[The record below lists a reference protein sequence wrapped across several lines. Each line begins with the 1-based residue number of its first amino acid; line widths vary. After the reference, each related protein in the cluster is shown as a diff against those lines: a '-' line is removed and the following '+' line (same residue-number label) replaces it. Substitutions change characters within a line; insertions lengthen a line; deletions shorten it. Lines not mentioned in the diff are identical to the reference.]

1 MNLDGQTY
9 ESLTAN
15 FTWRIPPRYNIGVD
29 VCDKWA
35 DGSGRLALIYEDA
48 EGNPTRY
55 TFDELK
61 SLSDR
66 FANALLA
73 SGAQRGDR
81 IGIFLSQSIE
91 TAIAHLAAYKAGMV
105 AVPLFALF
113 GVDAIEH
120 RLSDSGA
127 VALITDNAGVQ
138 KTDEIRNAL
147 PTLRNIF
154 NVDIE
159 SDSDSNKQQPAA
171 RSFWQALNTASPD
184 FTPADTAADDPAII
198 IYTSGTTGKP
208 KGALHAHR
216 VLLGHLPGVELSQQ
230 GFPAHATLMWT
241 PADWAW
247 IGGLFDV
254 LLPSW
259 HHGIPVLARRFAKFD
274 GHAAFDLMARHAVS
288 HTFLPPTALK
298 MMRGVE
304 HPDRWTLA
312 LRSVASGG
320 ESLGEELIGW
330 GRQALGVTINEFYG
344 QTECNVVV
352 SSCAALFE
360 PSFGAIGRAVP
371 GHDVAIIDAN
381 GNELPQGAIGDIAVA
396 APDPVMFL
404 GYWNNEPATREKF
417 RGKYLVTGDLGTRDA
432 DGFIR
437 FVGRGDDVITSAGYR
452 IGPASIE
459 DSLLRHPAVS
469 MAAVIGAPD
478 PERTEIVMA
487 FVVLNPGFIGDEA
500 LVREIQQHV
509 KTRLAA
515 HEYPREIRFVE
526 SLPLTAT
533 GKVIRKALRAELAH
547 DAENPT
553 GGNPPTPHRP

>member
-15 FTWRIPPRYNIGVD
+15 FAWQIPARYNIGVD

-35 DGSGRLALIYEDA
+35 DGSGRLALIYEDP
-48 EGNPTRY
+48 EGNATRY
-55 TFDELK
+55 TFDQLK
-61 SLSDR
+61 VLSDR

-73 SGAQRGDR
+73 AGAQRGDR
-81 IGIFLSQSIE
+81 IGIFLSQSVE

-120 RLSDSGA
+120 RLGDSGA
-127 VALITDNAGVQ
+127 VALITDQGGMCKV
-138 KTDEIRNAL
+138 DEIRAAL
-147 PTLRNIF
+147 PALRTVF
-154 NVDIE
+154 SVDIAE
-159 SDSDSNKQQPAA
+159 DNGDPQSPV
-171 RSFWQALNTASPD
+171 RSFWHALNHASAD
-184 FTPADTAADDPAII
+184 FTPADTGADDPAVI

-208 KGALHAHR
+208 KGALHGHR
-216 VLLGHLPGVELSQQ
+216 VLLGHLPGVEISQQ

-259 HHGIPVLARRFAKFD
+259 HHGVPVLARRFAKFD
-274 GHAAFDLMARHAVS
+274 GQAAFDLMARHAVS

-304 HPDRWTLA
+304 RPERWNLA

-330 GRQALGVTINEFYG
+330 GRKALGVTINEFYG

-360 PSFGAIGRAVP
+360 PCFGAIGRAVP
-371 GHDVAIIDAN
+371 GHHVAIVDLD
-381 GNELPQGAIGDIAVA
+381 GNELPPGAIGDIAVA

-404 GYWNNEPATREKF
+404 GYWGNEAATREKF
-417 RGKYLVTGDLGTRDA
+417 RGKFLVTGDLGTRDA

-478 PERTEIVMA
+478 RERTEIVMA
-487 FVVLNPGFIGDEA
+487 FVVLNPGFVGDAA
-500 LVREIQQHV
+500 LVRQIQQHV

-515 HEYPREIRFVE
+515 HEYPREIRFVD

-533 GKVIRKALRAELAH
+533 GKVIRKALREGLGQG
-547 DAENPT
+547 AENPVSK
-553 GGNPPTPHRP
+553 PEPR

>member
-1 MNLDGQTY
+1 MYLEGQTY
-9 ESLTAN
+9 DSLAKN
-15 FTWRIPPRYNIGVD
+15 FVWHIPARYNMGVD

-48 EGNPTRY
+48 DGNATRY

-61 SLSDR
+61 TLSDR
-66 FANALLA
+66 FANALQA
-73 SGAQRGDR
+73 CGAQRGDR

-120 RLSDSGA
+120 RLGDSGA
-127 VALITDNAGVQ
+127 VALITDQAGVR
-138 KTDEIRNAL
+138 KIEEIRASLPAL
-147 PTLRNIF
+147 REVF
-154 NVDIE
+154 SVDIE
-159 SDSDSNKQQPAA
+159 HDDMDAKTPV
-171 RSFWQALNTASPD
+171 RSFWHALNNASAG
-184 FTPADTAADDPAII
+184 FTSVDTSADDPAVI

-208 KGALHAHR
+208 KGALHGHR
-216 VLLGHLPGVELSQQ
+216 VLLGHLPGVEMSQQ
-230 GFPAHATLMWT
+230 GFPAHATLIWT

-254 LLPSW
+254 LLPAW
-259 HHGIPVLARRFAKFD
+259 HHGVAVLARRFAKFD
-274 GHAAFDLMARHAVS
+274 GEAAFDLMARHAVS

-298 MMRGVE
+298 MMRGV
-304 HPDRWTLA
+304 DRPERWNLA

-330 GRQALGVTINEFYG
+330 GSRALGVTINEFYG

-360 PSFGAIGRAVP
+360 PSFGAIGRAAP
-371 GHDVAIIDAN
+371 GHRVAIIDAS
-381 GNELPQGAIGDIAVA
+381 GNELPPGTIGDIAVA
-396 APDPVMFL
+396 SPDPVMFL
-404 GYWNNEPATREKF
+404 GYWRNEAATREKF
-417 RGKYLVTGDLGTRDA
+417 RGRFLLTGDLGTRDA
-432 DGFIR
+432 EGFIR

-478 PERTEIVMA
+478 RERTEIVMA
-487 FVVLNPGFIGDEA
+487 FVVLKAGYVGDDA

-526 SLPLTAT
+526 SLPMTAT
-533 GKVIRKALRAELAH
+533 GKVIRKALRAEVSG
-547 DAENPT
+547 DT
-553 GGNPPTPHRP
+553 SPPSEKN

>member
-171 RSFWQALNTASPD
+171 RSFWQALNTASAA

-371 GHDVAIIDAN
+371 GHHVAIIDAN

-404 GYWNNEPATREKF
+404 GYWRNEPATREKF

>member
-15 FTWRIPPRYNIGVD
+15 FAWQIPARYNIGVD

-35 DGSGRLALIYEDA
+35 DGSGRLALIYEDP
-48 EGNPTRY
+48 EGTATRY

-61 SLSDR
+61 ALSDR

-73 SGAQRGDR
+73 AGAQRGDR
-81 IGIFLSQSIE
+81 IGIFLSQSVE

-120 RLSDSGA
+120 RLGDSGA
-127 VALITDNAGVQ
+127 VALITDHGGVQ
-138 KTDEIRNAL
+138 KVDEIRAAL
-147 PTLRNIF
+147 PSLRIVF
-154 NVDIE
+154 SVDI
-159 SDSDSNKQQPAA
+159 DRDNGDPDAPV
-171 RSFWQALNTASPD
+171 RSFWHALKSAPAG
-184 FTPADTAADDPAII
+184 FTPVDTGADDPAVI

-208 KGALHAHR
+208 KGALHGHR
-216 VLLGHLPGVELSQQ
+216 VLPGHLPGVEMSQQ
-230 GFPAHATLMWT
+230 GFPAHATLIWT

-259 HHGIPVLARRFAKFD
+259 HHGVPVLARRFAKFD
-274 GHAAFDLMARHAVS
+274 GEAAFDLMARHAVS

-304 HPDRWTLA
+304 RPERWSLA

-330 GRQALGVTINEFYG
+330 GRKALGVTINEFYG

-360 PSFGAIGRAVP
+360 PRFGAIGRAVP
-371 GHDVAIIDAN
+371 GHHVAIVDMG
-381 GNELPQGAIGDIAVA
+381 GNELPPGAIGDIAVA

-404 GYWNNEPATREKF
+404 GYWGNEAATRDKF
-417 RGKYLVTGDLGTRDA
+417 RGKFLVTGDLGTCDA

-478 PERTEIVMA
+478 RERTEIVMA
-487 FVVLNPGFIGDEA
+487 FVVLNPGFAGDAA

-509 KTRLAA
+509 KMRLAA
-515 HEYPREIRFVE
+515 HEYPREIRFVD

-533 GKVIRKALRAELAH
+533 GKVIRKALREGLEQ
-547 DAENPT
+547 DADDPASKPE
-553 GGNPPTPHRP
+553 RR

>member
-9 ESLTAN
+9 ASLAAN
-15 FTWRIPPRYNIGVD
+15 FAWNIPERYNIGVD

-35 DGSGRLALIYEDA
+35 DGSGRIALIYEDA
-48 EGNPTRY
+48 EGHGTRY
-55 TFDELK
+55 TFDQLK
-61 SLSDR
+61 ALSDR

-120 RLSDSGA
+120 RLGDSGA
-127 VALITDNAGVQ
+127 VALITDQAGVR
-138 KTDEIRNAL
+138 KIEEIRAAL
-147 PTLRNIF
+147 PALRHVF
-154 NVDIE
+154 SVDIE
-159 SDSDSNKQQPAA
+159 LDDANREAPVRA
-171 RSFWQALNTASPD
+171 FWRALENASAS
-184 FTPADTAADDPAII
+184 FTPADTGADDPAVI

-208 KGALHAHR
+208 KGALHGHR
-216 VLLGHLPGVELSQQ
+216 VLLGHLPGVEISQQ

-259 HHGIPVLARRFAKFD
+259 HHGVAVLARRFAKFD
-274 GHAAFDLMARHAVS
+274 GQAAFDLMARHAVS

-304 HPDRWTLA
+304 GPGRWKLA

-371 GHDVAIIDAN
+371 GHHVAIVDLD
-381 GNELPQGAIGDIAVA
+381 GNELPPGAIGDIAVA

-404 GYWNNEPATREKF
+404 GYWRNEAATREKF
-417 RGKYLVTGDLGTRDA
+417 RGKFLVTGDLGTCDA
-432 DGFIR
+432 EGFIR

-487 FVVLNPGFIGDEA
+487 FVVLNPGYVGDEA

-515 HEYPREIRFVE
+515 HEYPREICFVE
-526 SLPLTAT
+526 NLPLTAT
-533 GKVIRKALRAELAH
+533 GKVIRKALREGLGQ
-547 DAENPT
+547 DADSSAAKK
-553 GGNPPTPHRP
+553 G

>member
-9 ESLTAN
+9 DSLTAN
-15 FTWRIPPRYNIGVD
+15 FAWRIPARYNIGVD

-48 EGNPTRY
+48 DGRVTRY

-61 SLSDR
+61 TLSDR

-73 SGAQRGDR
+73 SGAQAGDR
-81 IGIFLSQSIE
+81 VGIFLTQSIE
-91 TAIAHLAAYKAGMV
+91 TAIAHVAVYKAGMI

-120 RLSDSGA
+120 RLGDSGA
-127 VALITDNAGVQ
+127 VALITDEAGVR
-138 KTDEIRNAL
+138 KVDEIRAAL
-147 PTLRNIF
+147 PALRDVF
-154 NVDIE
+154 SVDI
-159 SDSDSNKQQPAA
+159 DRDSNRDERSSPAPA
-171 RSFWQALNTASPD
+171 RSFWQALNSASAD
-184 FTPADTAADDPAII
+184 FIPADTSADDPAII

-208 KGALHAHR
+208 KGALLGHR
-216 VLLGHLPGVELSQQ
+216 VLPGHLPGVEMSQQ
-230 GFPAHATLMWT
+230 GFPTHATLMWT

-259 HHGIPVLARRFAKFD
+259 HHGVAVLARRFAKFD
-274 GHAAFDLMARHAVS
+274 GPAAFDLMARHAVS
-288 HTFLPPTALK
+288 HAFLPPTALK

-304 HPDRWTLA
+304 RPAHVRLA

-330 GRQALGVTINEFYG
+330 GRAALGVTINEFYG

-360 PSFGAIGRAVP
+360 PRFGAIGRAAP
-371 GHDVAIIDAN
+371 GHHVAIVDAQ
-381 GNELPQGAIGDIAVA
+381 GNELPPGAIGDIAVA

-404 GYWNNEPATREKF
+404 GYWHNEAATRDKF
-417 RGKYLVTGDLGTRDA
+417 RGRFLLTGDLGTRDA

-459 DSLLRHPAVS
+459 DSLLRHPAVA

-478 PERTEIVMA
+478 RERTEIVMA
-487 FVVLNPGFIGDEA
+487 FVVLKEGFVGDEA

-515 HEYPREIRFVE
+515 HEYPREIRFVD

-533 GKVIRKALRAELAH
+533 GKVIRKALRESLTH
-547 DAENPT
+547 DPLTHDPAPAAKN
-553 GGNPPTPHRP
+553 

>member
-9 ESLTAN
+9 ESLTEN
-15 FTWRIPPRYNIGVD
+15 FAWRIPERYNMGVD

-35 DGSGRLALIYEDA
+35 DGSGRLALIYEDP
-48 EGNPTRY
+48 EGHATRY
-55 TFDELK
+55 TFDQLK
-61 SLSDR
+61 TLSDR

-73 SGAQRGDR
+73 CGAQRGDR

-120 RLSDSGA
+120 RLGDSGA
-127 VALITDNAGVQ
+127 VALITDQAGVR
-138 KTDEIRNAL
+138 KIDEIRASL
-147 PTLRNIF
+147 PALRNVF
-154 NVDIE
+154 SVDIE
-159 SDSDSNKQQPAA
+159 HDDVAGTAPI
-171 RSFWQALNTASPD
+171 RSFWFALNNASAG
-184 FTPADTAADDPAII
+184 FTPVDTSADDPAVI

-208 KGALHAHR
+208 KGALHGHR
-216 VLLGHLPGVELSQQ
+216 VLLGHLPGVEMSQQ
-230 GFPAHATLMWT
+230 GFPANATLIWT

-254 LLPSW
+254 LLPAW
-259 HHGIPVLARRFAKFD
+259 HHGVAVLARRFAKFD
-274 GHAAFDLMARHAVS
+274 GEAAFDLMARHAVS

-304 HPDRWTLA
+304 RPERWNLA

-330 GRQALGVTINEFYG
+330 GRRALGVTINEFYG

-360 PSFGAIGRAVP
+360 PSVGAIGRAAP
-371 GHDVAIIDAN
+371 GHHVAIIDAS
-381 GNELPQGAIGDIAVA
+381 GNELPAGAIGDIAVA
-396 APDPVMFL
+396 SPDPVMFL
-404 GYWNNEPATREKF
+404 GYWRNEAATREKF
-417 RGKYLVTGDLGTRDA
+417 RGRFLVTGDLGTRDA

-437 FVGRGDDVITSAGYR
+437 FVGRDDDVITSAGYR

-478 PERTEIVMA
+478 RERTEIVMA
-487 FVVLNPGFIGDEA
+487 FVVLKAGWVGDDA

-515 HEYPREIRFVE
+515 HEYPREIRFVD
-526 SLPLTAT
+526 SLPMTAT
-533 GKVIRKALRAELAH
+533 GKVIRKALRAELSN
-547 DAENPT
+547 DAS
-553 GGNPPTPHRP
+553 TPLAKKPD

>member
-9 ESLTAN
+9 ESLAAN
-15 FTWRIPPRYNIGVD
+15 FAWRIPARYNIGVD

-35 DGSGRLALIYEDA
+35 DSSGRLALIYEDP
-48 EGNPTRY
+48 EGNATRY
-55 TFDELK
+55 TFDQLK
-61 SLSDR
+61 ALSDR

-73 SGAQRGDR
+73 AGAQRGDR

-120 RLSDSGA
+120 RLGDSGA
-127 VALITDNAGVQ
+127 VALITDHGGVQ
-138 KTDEIRNAL
+138 KVDEIRASLPAL
-147 PTLRNIF
+147 RSVF
-154 NVDIE
+154 SVDIE
-159 SDSDSNKQQPAA
+159 QDNGGQQAPV
-171 RSFWQALNTASPD
+171 RSFWQALNGASAS
-184 FTPADTAADDPAII
+184 FTPADTGADDPAVI

-208 KGALHAHR
+208 KGALHGHR
-216 VLLGHLPGVELSQQ
+216 VLLGHLPGVEMSQQ

-259 HHGIPVLARRFAKFD
+259 HHGVAVLARRFAKFD
-274 GHAAFDLMARHAVS
+274 GQAAFDLMARHAVS

-304 HPDRWTLA
+304 RPERWSLA

-330 GRQALGVTINEFYG
+330 GRKALGVTINEFYG

-352 SSCAALFE
+352 SSCAALFD
-360 PSFGAIGRAVP
+360 PCFGAIGRAVP
-371 GHDVAIIDAN
+371 GHHVAIVDSD

-404 GYWNNEPATREKF
+404 GYWGNEAATREKF
-417 RGKYLVTGDLGTRDA
+417 RGKFLVTGDLGTRDA

-437 FVGRGDDVITSAGYR
+437 FVGRDDDVITSAGYR

-459 DSLLRHPAVS
+459 DSLLRHPAVAT
-469 MAAVIGAPD
+469 AAVIGAPD
-478 PERTEIVMA
+478 RERTEIVMA
-487 FVVLNPGFIGDEA
+487 FVVLNPGFTGDEA

-515 HEYPREIRFVE
+515 HEYPREIRFVD

-533 GKVIRKALRAELAH
+533 GKVIRKALREGLGQ
-547 DAENPT
+547 DA
-553 GGNPPTPHRP
+553 GNPAAKPEPQR

>member
-1 MNLDGQTY
+1 MNLEGQTY
-9 ESLTAN
+9 DSLTAN
-15 FTWRIPPRYNIGVD
+15 FAWRIAPRYNIGVD

-35 DGSGRLALIYEDA
+35 DGSGRLALIV
-48 EGNPTRY
+48 EGADNQATRY

-61 SLSDR
+61 TLSDR
-66 FANALLA
+66 FANALQA

-81 IGIFLSQSIE
+81 VGIFLSQSIE

-120 RLSDSGA
+120 RLGDSGA
-127 VALITDNAGVQ
+127 VALITDQAGVQ
-138 KTDEIRNAL
+138 KVDEIRAAL
-147 PTLRNIF
+147 PELRHVF
-154 NVDIE
+154 SVDIE
-159 SDSDSNKQQPAA
+159 QDITDAPAPV
-171 RSFWQALNTASPD
+171 RSFWQALKHASAD
-184 FTPADTAADDPAII
+184 FTPVDTGADDPAII

-208 KGALHAHR
+208 KGALHGHR
-216 VLLGHLPGVELSQQ
+216 VLPGHLPGVEISQQ

-259 HHGIPVLARRFAKFD
+259 HHGVAVLARRFAKFD
-274 GHAAFDLMARHAVS
+274 GEAAFDLMARHAVS

-304 HPDRWTLA
+304 RPQRWNLA

-330 GRQALGVTINEFYG
+330 GREALGVTINEFYG

-360 PSFGAIGRAVP
+360 PRFGAIGRAVP
-371 GHDVAIIDAN
+371 GHHVAIVDAN
-381 GNELPQGAIGDIAVA
+381 GDELPPGAIGDIAVA

-404 GYWNNEPATREKF
+404 GYWRNEAATRDKF
-417 RGKYLVTGDLGTRDA
+417 RGKFLLTGDLGTRDA

-437 FVGRGDDVITSAGYR
+437 FVGRDDDVITSAGYR

-487 FVVLNPGFIGDEA
+487 FVVLKPGFVGDEA

-509 KTRLAA
+509 KMRLAA
-515 HEYPREIRFVE
+515 HEYPREIRFVD

-533 GKVIRKALRAELAH
+533 GKVIRKSLRAGLVQ
-547 DAENPT
+547 DADDPAEKT
-553 GGNPPTPHRP
+553 